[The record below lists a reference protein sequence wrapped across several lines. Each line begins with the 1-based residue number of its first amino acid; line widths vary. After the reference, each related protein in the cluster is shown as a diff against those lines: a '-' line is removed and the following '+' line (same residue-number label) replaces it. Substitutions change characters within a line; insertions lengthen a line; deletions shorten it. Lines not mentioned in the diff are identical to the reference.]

1 MEKVGF
7 AILLD
12 VANEIKHTRVYN
24 YYRRGCSVKNT
35 KQLFAGLILMALG
48 LGTAQAD
55 YTLNLMKGVTKVSH
69 DVYDLHMLILW
80 ICVLIGVGVF
90 GTMFYSIYHHRKSK
104 GHTAAQFHENTTVE
118 IIWTIIPTLIL
129 VGMAIPATKTLMEL
143 DDVQDSEMSI
153 KVTGWQWKWEY
164 DYLDNGI
171 HFFSSLDEASNKAR
185 QVGSGIDPRSVP
197 HYLLNVDKPLVIPT
211 KKKIRFVFTAAD
223 VLHSWWVPDLGWK
236 KDAIPGFINES
247 WTSVDKPG
255 TYRGQCTELCG
266 KDHGFMPIVV
276 IAMDQPEYDAWVK
289 KTKDEAQKGADLSD
303 QGHDELISKG
313 AGVYAKNCSTCH
325 LPDGKGVP
333 GAFPA
338 ITESAVVKGDINA
351 QTMLVLNGKGGMPAF
366 GKMLKADELA
376 QVITYTR
383 NALGNAVGDE
393 IQPKAIQELL
403 PNKSA
408 APVSKPE
415 AKAATPEKIEPIAD
429 MATEALVAL
438 GKTVY
443 EGNCAS
449 CHQSEG
455 QGMAPMF
462 PALTGSAVVKGDM
475 NAQVNLML
483 NGKGMMPA
491 FGHTLDAKE
500 FAAVVTFTRNS
511 LGNSVKDA
519 IQPSAIQKLQAALPP
534 AQDDE

>member
-1 MEKVGF
+1 
-7 AILLD
+7 
-12 VANEIKHTRVYN
+12 
-24 YYRRGCSVKNT
+24 
-35 KQLFAGLILMALG
+35 
-48 LGTAQAD
+48 
-55 YTLNLMKGVTKVSH
+55 MKGVTKVSN

-80 ICVLIGVGVF
+80 ICVFIGIGVF

-104 GHTAAQFHENTTVE
+104 GHKAEQFHENTIVE

-129 VGMAIPATKTLMEL
+129 VAMAVPATKTLMEL

-164 DYLDNGI
+164 EYLDNGI

-197 HYLLNVDKPLVIPT
+197 HYLLNVDKPLVVPT

-247 WTSVDKPG
+247 WTYVDKPG

-276 IAMDQPEYDAWVK
+276 IAMDQPDYDVWVK
-289 KTKDEAQKGADLSD
+289 KTKTEADKAPDFGD
-303 QGHDELISKG
+303 QPRDELLSKG
-313 AGVYAKNCSTCH
+313 ETVYAKNCATCH

-338 ITESAVVKGDINA
+338 LTGSPVITGDIKA
-351 QTMLVLNGKGGMPAF
+351 QINLVINGKGAMPAF

-383 NALGNAVGDE
+383 NALGNSVGDE
-393 IQPKAIQELL
+393 IQPKDLKDLL
-403 PNKSA
+403 PQGKT
-408 APVSKPE
+408 
-415 AKAATPEKIEPIAD
+415 ATPESAKAEQPKEKVDLKELSKDDLIAKG
-429 MATEALVAL
+429 EA
-438 GKTVY
+438 VY
-443 EGNCAS
+443 AQNCAS
-449 CHQSEG
+449 CHQAEG
-455 QGMAPMF
+455 QGMPPTF
-462 PALTGSAVVKGDM
+462 PALKASSVVTGEI
-475 NAQVNLML
+475 NAQVDLML

-491 FGHTLDAKE
+491 FGHTLNAVD
-500 FAAVVTFTRNS
+500 FAAVVTYTRNR
-511 LGNSVKDA
+511 LGNSVNDA
-519 IQPSAIQKLQAALPP
+519 IQPSAIQKLQSALP
-534 AQDDE
+534 AATDDDE